1 MEYQTLENI
10 VQRATELESQVRNKS
25 GDGALSRSDMDNV
38 WDKIRAMQQSLE
50 DEMDA
55 LESTQE
61 GMTTG
66 ATTEERS
73 AARVQ
78 WYGASRA
85 VSRAE
90 KALND
95 VRLLMEG
102 ACPVNV
108 DDIPAPL
115 DLARIQ
121 DFVDTLDN
129 LPATAVRARW
139 GEVDLP
145 EENMRT
151 RALERVQ
158 WDHWRPYLVTY
169 CLNNTFRA
177 IRHGGSYGESMQTPF
192 RDNIH
197 EKLPPV
203 SANGKKQ
210 FEDLRRRV
218 ALDSDTGALY
228 LRYREGQEI
237 KIKRILGE
245 MNEKQAVF
253 ARYWYDPAVCGQRGR
268 DTTFERLAAGFYNI
282 SRQEV
287 HLFIQQTETYQVSS
301 KTHNMEKVTNPL
313 QTSGPM
319 EHLQMDLVD
328 YSRFE
333 RQNNGYNYLLV
344 VIDCFSKFVWA
355 YPLKN
360 KKAESVL
367 ACLRGLFFCEGIP
380 RILQSDNGGEFV
392 AKENI
397 RFYQDLGI
405 VYRTGRAY
413 KPSTQGQVERT
424 NRTLKQAIYHDFLSS
439 GTQNWVDRL
448 PERLWVY
455 NTVHATGTGRTPY
468 EQHRYRRPLWMPT
481 PEALRENVRTL
492 LPAGSQPQI
501 QAWKRM
507 LIANSETATVEEIE
521 NAVVSDE
528 RLLMLVGAEGGGVT
542 ALTPAQTEGL
552 TRALA
557 SDIALSNARQQGNLP
572 AYPNLL
578 LSVLDQNRSA
588 VAVHNEMPLVGPSA
602 PSKKQKKRQ
611 NEGVGKKTS
620 NKEKPLGKRKSKKK
634 QRMDL

>member
-1 MEYQTLENI
+1 MEYQTLDRI
-10 VQRATELESQVRNKS
+10 VESATELQNQVRNKS
-25 GDGALSRSDMDNV
+25 RDGTLTQSNMEDV
-38 WDKIRAMQQSLE
+38 WGKIRVMQQNLE
-50 DEMDA
+50 TEMGG
-55 LESTQE
+55 LESTQD
-61 GMTTG
+61 GMSTG
-66 ATTEERS
+66 ATTEDRS

-85 VSRAE
+85 VSKAE
-90 KALND
+90 RALND

-102 ACPVNV
+102 ACPIDV
-108 DDIPAPL
+108 DDIPSPL

-121 DFVDTLDN
+121 DFVATLQN
-129 LPATAVRARW
+129 VPATAVRARW
-139 GEVDLP
+139 DEVALP
-145 EENMRT
+145 LENMRT
-151 RALERVQ
+151 KALERVQ

-169 CLNNTFRA
+169 CVNNAFRA
-177 IRHGGSYGESMQTPF
+177 IRHGGAYGESIQTPF
-192 RDNIH
+192 KDDIH
-197 EKLPPV
+197 AKLPPV

-210 FEDLRRRV
+210 FEELRGRV
-218 ALDSDTGALY
+218 ALDSTTGALY
-228 LRYREGQEI
+228 LRYREGSEI

-245 MNEKQAVF
+245 INEKQAVF

-287 HLFIQQTETYQVSS
+287 YLFIQQTETYQVSS

-333 RQNNGYNYLLV
+333 RQNHGFHYLLV

-392 AKENI
+392 AKENV
-397 RFYQDLGI
+397 RFYKDLGI

-468 EQHRYRRPLWMPT
+468 EQHRYRRPSWMPT

-501 QAWKRM
+501 QNWQRM
-507 LIANSETATVEEIE
+507 LVANSNSAPVEEVE
-521 NAVVSDE
+521 LAVVSDE
-528 RLLMLVGAEGGGVT
+528 RLLMLVGAQGGGVT
-542 ALTPAQTEGL
+542 ALSPIQRESL
-552 TRALA
+552 TVALA
-557 SDIALSNARQQGNLP
+557 GDLALSNARRQEELP
-572 AYPNLL
+572 PYPPLL

-588 VAVHNEMPLVGPSA
+588 VAVRESLPLMGPSA
-602 PSKKQKKRQ
+602 PPKKKKR
-611 NEGVGKKTS
+611 NMGLITS
-620 NKEKPLGKRKSKKK
+620 LLADGRPKRKKKV
-634 QRMDL
+634 